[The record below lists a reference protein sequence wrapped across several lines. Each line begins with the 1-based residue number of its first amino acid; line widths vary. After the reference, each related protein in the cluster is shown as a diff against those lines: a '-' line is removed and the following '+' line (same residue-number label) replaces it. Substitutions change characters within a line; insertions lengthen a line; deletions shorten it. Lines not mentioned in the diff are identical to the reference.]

1 MLAINRVG
9 SGGSVP
15 PEALAPKGEVKPD
28 AGKAFEV
35 GASKGDGP
43 PRLEGA
49 TEVRASTA
57 LDGVRQGRLDVN
69 GYIDAKVHEA
79 TAHLSHLAPPQ
90 LETVQRVVREQLL
103 ADPHLRDLV
112 EKATGSAAPTDE

>member
-9 SGGSVP
+9 SGGVP
-15 PEALAPKGEVKPD
+15 PEALAPKGEVKPG
-28 AGKAFEV
+28 AGTFEV
-35 GASKGDGP
+35 GTSKADAP
-43 PRLEGA
+43 PPVQA
-49 TEVRASTA
+49 TTEVKASAA
-57 LDGVRQGRLDVN
+57 LDGIRQGRLDVN

-79 TAHLSHLAPPQ
+79 TAHLSHLAPGQ

>member
-1 MLAINRVG
+1 LAINRIG

-15 PEALAPKGEVKPD
+15 PEALAPKAEANTPS
-28 AGKAFEV
+28 KAFEV
-35 GASKGDGP
+35 DKGGP
-43 PRLEGA
+43 QRLEGA
-49 TEVRASTA
+49 TQVNPSAA

-103 ADPHLRDLV
+103 ADPHLRDLL
-112 EKATGSAAPTDE
+112 EKATGRAAPTDE